1 MNNIP
6 LELDLQIQ
14 QVQAELLASFG
25 KFVELSNQ
33 YADTLY
39 TLEFNIQNSDRVN
52 IFLSGLD
59 SLNDGFQSLREA
71 AKTIAEIRGIVI
83 SQI

>member
-14 QVQAELLASFG
+14 QVQAELLSSFG
-25 KFVELSNQ
+25 KFVELSSQ

-39 TLEFNIQNSDRVN
+39 TLEFNPENSHRVN
-52 IFLSGLD
+52 IFLTGLE
-59 SLNDGFQSLREA
+59 SLNEGFQSLREA
-71 AKTIAEIRGIVI
+71 AKTIAQMRGITLL
-83 SQI
+83 QM